1 MLKTKNKHLRYVIT
15 FFAVLCSSLLQT
27 FVIESFVHSAGLL
40 SGGFTGV
47 AILIDRAASL
57 YGGSISTSLAL
68 VALNLPVAVLCY
80 RSISPRFTLFSLL
93 QVGMTSLFLKYFSLP
108 PIFDDIL
115 LSAVF
120 GGFLMGISIVL
131 ALKGN
136 ASTGGTDFIA
146 LYVSNKTGKSIWSY
160 VFVFNACILCIFGYL
175 FGWLYAG
182 YSILFQFISTKTVE
196 TFHHRYERLTLQ
208 ITTQKAEEIMAAYV
222 SGCRHGMSCVKAV
235 GGYSHKDMS
244 VLHTVISS
252 YEESDI
258 VHLILQVDPHAI
270 CGAWTRPLKRAAL
283 WWCWGIT
290 APANP
295 PLPKA

>member
-40 SGGFTGV
+40 SGGITGV

-270 CGAWTRPLKRAAL
+270 INVLRTENFYGGFYRAPLD
-283 WWCWGIT
+283 
-290 APANP
+290 
-295 PLPKA
+295 